1 DDLPSPPDS
10 SRPALRR
17 LERDFQ
23 RARDPGHRPGRLSSR
38 IRRGGLSD
46 RAQRARRAGARQC
59 GDLPAAVERRAGFF
73 QKRIFRFRRR
83 GFEAGAGE
91 TDPDLVRRR
100 HAGGLPARTT
110 LPTFAKLV
118 AYSRALCEK
127 AGKPRLTAAVMPF
140 TSVGTNRNDALK
152 DIDVPSLIAEAN
164 KYPTWVKPPSG
175 VFSALEDIRGFI
187 LAGSPAEIARAARD

>member
-59 GDLPAAVERRAGFF
+59 GDLPAAVERRAGFIKNEYF
-73 QKRIFRFRRR
+73 
-83 GFEAGAGE
+83 
-91 TDPDLVRRR
+91 D
-100 HAGGLPARTT
+100 
-110 LPTFAKLV
+110 FADV
-118 AYSRALCEK
+118 
-127 AGKPRLTAAVMPF
+127 
-140 TSVGTNRNDALK
+140 ALK
-152 DIDVPSLIAEAN
+152 PA
-164 KYPTWVKPPSG
+164 PVKPIPIWYG
-175 VFSALEDIRGFI
+175 G
-187 LAGSPAEIARAARD
+187 GTPA